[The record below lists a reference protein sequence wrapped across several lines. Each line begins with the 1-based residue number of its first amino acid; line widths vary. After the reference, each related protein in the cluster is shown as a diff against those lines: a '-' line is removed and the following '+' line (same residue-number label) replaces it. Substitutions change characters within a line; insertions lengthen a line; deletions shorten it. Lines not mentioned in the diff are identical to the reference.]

1 MTDDVAP
8 GLAVHVSSGEVDLW
22 RTALRY
28 AHNFVTASGGERQVD
43 IVVNGAAVDLVLTG
57 SPVLALLQDVLDCG
71 AVELGVC
78 ANTMAARGI
87 GTGDLHSATTVVA
100 AAVLHVAQRQW
111 AGWAYLRP

>member
-1 MTDDVAP
+1 MTDGVAP
-8 GLAVHVSSGEVDLW
+8 GLVIHVSSGDVDLW

-28 AHNFVTASGGERQVD
+28 AHNFVTASRGERRVD
-43 IVVNGAAVDLVLTG
+43 IVVNGAALDLVLAG
-57 SPVLALLQDVLDCG
+57 SPVVASLDDVLDCG
-71 AVELGVC
+71 AVELSAC

-87 GTGDLHSATTVVA
+87 GVVDLHSGTTVVA

>member
-1 MTDDVAP
+1 MNDDVAP
-8 GLAVHVSSGEVDLW
+8 GLVIHVSSGDVELW

-28 AHNFVTASGGERQVD
+28 AHNFVTASGERQVD
-43 IVVNGAAVDLVLTG
+43 IVVNGAAVDLALTG

-71 AVELGVC
+71 AVELSAC